1 MNNTTR
7 PQTEHRAFPSNE
19 EMDTS
24 CNDEQDQSAED
35 AEIELFKN
43 CVGRDGRYYR
53 DDDPLC

>member
-1 MNNTTR
+1 VNNTTR

-19 EMDTS
+19 EMDS

-43 CVGRDGRYYR
+43 FVGRDGRYYR